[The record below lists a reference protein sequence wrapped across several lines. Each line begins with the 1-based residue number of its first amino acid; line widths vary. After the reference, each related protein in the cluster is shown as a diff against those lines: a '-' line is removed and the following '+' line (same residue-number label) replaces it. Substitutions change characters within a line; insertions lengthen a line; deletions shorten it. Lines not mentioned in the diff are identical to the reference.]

1 MTPEEECARE
11 LTQKMDRLL
20 FDQICGPVRKQPQ
33 TALRAR
39 GNGFEVVDLD
49 DAGSVIEPLRC
60 TCGLVFLMHQPKCPF
75 YCLTT

>member
-1 MTPEEECARE
+1 MTPE
-11 LTQKMDRLL
+11 QISQRLAKQMEQSL
-20 FDQICGPVRKQPQ
+20 FEQISGPIRKQPQ